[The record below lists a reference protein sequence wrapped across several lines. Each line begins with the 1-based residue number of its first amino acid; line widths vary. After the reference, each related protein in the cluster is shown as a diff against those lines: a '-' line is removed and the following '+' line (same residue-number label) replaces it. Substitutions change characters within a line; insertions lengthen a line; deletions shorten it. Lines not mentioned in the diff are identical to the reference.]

1 MGIAEGRGTSR
12 ILIVD
17 DTPSNC
23 LLLEVMMEEGGYSNV
38 KYVHDPREVMDAYR
52 SFKPDIIL
60 LDLHMPHM
68 NGLDVIAAL
77 QEEIGSTYLP
87 ILMLTADVTNE
98 AKVRAL
104 SLGAKDFLSK
114 PFDETEVM
122 LRINNL
128 LDTRTFYKKIQ
139 QQNELLEER
148 VSERSAQLE
157 QAKVETLERL
167 ALAAELRDDTTGK
180 HTQRVGRVCAL
191 LGAALGLPD
200 EKVELI
206 RRAAPLHDIGKI
218 ATPDAILLKAG
229 RLTAQEWQ
237 IMKKHTSDGARLLSK
252 SKASALRLAHTIA
265 YTHHERWN
273 GSGYLGVAGDDI
285 PLAGRI
291 VGVVDVFDA
300 LTHRRPYKEAWEL
313 ERALQEIKDQRGQ
326 QFDPQVVDAFFEVHA
341 HIDVLQPPETR
352 SHMIVDL
359 SEAEKVPQDL

>member
-1 MGIAEGRGTSR
+1 MDRSSSK

-17 DTPSNC
+17 DMPSNC
-23 LLLEVMMEEGGYSNV
+23 HLLEVILEESGYSDFMSL
-38 KYVHDPREVMDAYR
+38 HDPREVLDAYR
-52 SFKPDIIL
+52 AFSPDIVL

-77 QEEIGSTYLP
+77 QEEIGASYLP
-87 ILMLTADVTNE
+87 ILMLTADVTAE
-98 AKVRAL
+98 AKIRAL

-114 PFDETEVM
+114 PFDFTEVT

-128 LDTRTFYKKIQ
+128 LDTRVFYKEIQ
-139 QQNELLEER
+139 RQNEHLEQR
-148 VSERSAQLE
+148 VRDRSVELE

-180 HTQRVGRVCAL
+180 HTQRVGRISAL
-191 LGAALGLPD
+191 VAAALGLAD
-200 EKVELI
+200 EKVELM

-218 ATPDAILLKAG
+218 ATPDKILLKPG
-229 RLTAQEWQ
+229 SLTPQEWA
-237 IMKKHTSDGARLLSK
+237 IMKKHTSDGARLLSN
-252 SKASALRLAHTIA
+252 SKAPALRIAHTIA

-300 LTHRRPYKEAWEL
+300 LAHRRPYKDAWSVDEAI
-313 ERALQEIKDQRGQ
+313 QEITDQRGN
-326 QFDPQVVDAFFEVHA
+326 QFDPVVVDAFLEVHQ
-341 HIDVLQPPETR
+341 HIDLLQPPETK
-352 SHMIVDL
+352 SHFHVDL